1 MKSLLLLVLLAV
13 LGYYAYQHY
22 ALKSPEPLEEMAP
35 TPIPTRLAPEGTYFV
50 VKPFSVTHEHGIHGF
65 PAGKKV
71 TLVREDGPDFIVT
84 DGTMEGR
91 APAEAFTNDLDQAEQ
106 LETDASRQHN
116 AMVQARQQH
125 EEQKARKLVEQ
136 SQTMAAQA
144 RDQKEKALQ
153 NQIGRTEVALRN
165 LQDRIDAAQRERSQK
180 GYPSDG
186 GPRYNQDG
194 RSVFL
199 SQDAVNIRQLLDERT
214 KLNES
219 LRLQQLALEEF
230 RRTQN

>member
-1 MKSLLLLVLLAV
+1 MKSLFLVILLTVF
-13 LGYYAYQHY
+13 GYYAYQHY
-22 ALKSPEPLEEMAP
+22 ATQPPVPLKEMAP
-35 TPIPTRLAPEGTYFV
+35 TPQVRLSPEGTYFV
-50 VKPFSVTHEHGIHGF
+50 VQPFSVTHEHGIHGF

-71 TLVREDGPDFIVT
+71 TLVRKDGPDFIVT

-106 LETDASRQHN
+106 LQTDASRQHN
-116 AMVQARQQH
+116 AMIQARQQH
-125 EEQKARKLVEQ
+125 ERQKARELVEQ
-136 SQTMAAQA
+136 SQAMAAQA
-144 RDQKEKALQ
+144 TDQKEKALQ
-153 NQIGRTEVALRN
+153 NQVGRTEVALRN
-165 LQDRIDAAQRERSQK
+165 LQDRIAAAQSERFQK

-230 RRTQN
+230 RRAKN